1 MGKRVKEDV
10 GERLTVLYDDICNL
24 CLTTVRRLK
33 ELRSTA
39 DLRFVSIQS
48 LEENEEEIPG
58 IQGYSREQ
66 LLAKLHVVDQS
77 GAVYAGA
84 DGVIRILRTV
94 RGLKWLAF
102 FYRIPGMRGLAD
114 ILYRYIAARRYDWF
128 GKADDGCA
136 NGACTLP
143 RRE

>member
-1 MGKRVKEDV
+1 MGKRVKENV
-10 GERLTVLYDDICNL
+10 GEKLTVLYDGICNL
-24 CLTTVRRLK
+24 CLTSVRRLK
-33 ELRSTA
+33 ELPSTA

-48 LEENEEEIPG
+48 LEESEEEIPG
-58 IQGYSREQ
+58 IQAYSRDQ
-66 LLAKLHVVDQS
+66 LLAKLHVIDQS

-94 RGLKWLAF
+94 RGLKWVAL
-102 FYRIPGMRGLAD
+102 FYRIPGTRGMAD
-114 ILYRYIAARRYDWF
+114 FLYRYIAARRYDWF